1 MAWLPHHMKGLSIN
15 SNMSKDYLISLL
27 IHLGVFAIIVIFS
40 AGSGRAKL
48 PKPGEFVKVGL
59 VDRIKSPMPALQR
72 PSSAFDDG
80 GFKPEPVKLA
90 AKTEKVKIKK
100 PEPKPKETIKEPEKK
115 PQPQTKPKPAEETQ
129 ADAPPDGAGLEIGSD
144 NGEFAKGDFAN
155 GPLGEYYL
163 AYDFSYVVSKIK
175 RNWSNPVS
183 SNAEIACVVYFQIT
197 KDGNIQGAVVEKSS
211 GNRFFDD
218 YARQA
223 VASTTNLPPLPL
235 DFPDNEVLTVH
246 LTFRHRP

>member
-1 MAWLPHHMKGLSIN
+1 LAWLPRHMKGLSIN

-40 AGSGRAKL
+40 ASSGRAKL

-59 VDRIKSPMPALQR
+59 VDRLMPALKQ
-72 PSSAFDDG
+72 PSRTFDDG
-80 GFKPEPVKLA
+80 GFEPEPVKLA
-90 AKTEKVKIKK
+90 YSTKKVEIKK
-100 PEPKPKETIKEPEKK
+100 PEPKPKETKKEPEEK
-115 PQPQTKPKPAEETQ
+115 PPPKPAEETQ
-129 ADAPPDGAGLEIGSD
+129 DEGPADGAGLEIGSE
-144 NGEFAKGDFAN
+144 NGEFAEADFAN

-183 SNAEIACVVYFQIT
+183 SNAEIACVIYFQIT

-223 VASTTNLPPLPL
+223 VAATKKLPALPH

>member
-1 MAWLPHHMKGLSIN
+1 MAWLPRLMKGLSIN
-15 SNMSKDYLISLL
+15 SSMSKDYLISLL
-27 IHLGVFAIIVIFS
+27 IHLGLFAIIVIFS
-40 AGSGRAKL
+40 ASSGRAKL

-59 VDRIKSPMPALQR
+59 VNRIKSPMPSLQQ
-72 PSSAFDDG
+72 PSSVFDDG
-80 GFKPEPVKLA
+80 GFEPEPVKLA
-90 AKTEKVKIKK
+90 AKTEKIKIKK
-100 PEPKPKETIKEPEKK
+100 PEPKPKPKETKKEPEKK
-115 PQPQTKPKPAEETQ
+115 TQPKEQSKPAEESE
-129 ADAPPDGAGLEIGSD
+129 APADGAGLEIGSESE
-144 NGEFAKGDFAN
+144 GFAEGNFAN

-163 AYDFSYVVSKIK
+163 AYDFSYVISKIK
-175 RNWSNPVS
+175 RNWSNPVT
-183 SNAEIACVVYFQIT
+183 SNAEIACVIYFQIT

-223 VASTTNLPPLPL
+223 VESTRKLPALPH

>member
-1 MAWLPHHMKGLSIN
+1 
-15 SNMSKDYLISLL
+15 MSKDYLISLL

-40 AGSGRAKL
+40 ASSGRAKL

-59 VDRIKSPMPALQR
+59 VDRIKAKMPALQQ

-80 GFKPEPVKLA
+80 GFEPEPVKLA
-90 AKTEKVKIKK
+90 YNTKKVEIKK
-100 PEPKPKETIKEPEKK
+100 PEPKPKETEKEPEEK
-115 PQPQTKPKPAEETQ
+115 PPSQTKPKPAEETQ
-129 ADAPPDGAGLEIGSD
+129 ADAPPDGAGLEIGSE
-144 NGEFAKGDFAN
+144 NSEFAEGDFAN

-197 KDGNIQGAVVEKSS
+197 KDGNIQGAVVEKTS

-223 VASTTNLPPLPL
+223 VAATKKLPALPH